1 MKRKTSRVAS
11 ELCGAVIGAGL
22 ASGRELASFF
32 ARFGVWSWLGIAA
45 AAALTAW
52 LALGVMR
59 HPGEA
64 GMPLHWRGRWLAF
77 VWRGM
82 FTALLM
88 ATGGAMLA
96 AGGEVAALLLT
107 FHGSRAVGLVIMLG
121 SAWYMTGQDVPLL
134 ANLSRG
140 LILCLLAVMVAG
152 LFLPR
157 ETGFRLQSTGGAE
170 GVLYGLCYGGFNTA
184 LAAPVIAGAGSN
196 LEKKEQRRCVL
207 LFTMILAMLLC
218 CGNAVLLR
226 HSMLQDEQMPFIMLL
241 RPLGRVGYVLG
252 GISMGLAALTTLV
265 ACLRG
270 LQAIM
275 KQHAVMGVAGVL
287 LLSAGGLEGIVGAVY
302 PVLGAGCFLLMTAAH
317 IQNQTKT

>member
-1 MKRKTSRVAS
+1 MEKKTGRVAA

-22 ASGRELASFF
+22 ASGREMASFF
-32 ARFGVWSWLGIAA
+32 ARFGAWSWLGIAA
-45 AAALTAW
+45 AITLTAW

-64 GMPLHWRGRWLAF
+64 GMPLHWRSRWLAY

-82 FTALLM
+82 FAALLM

-96 AGGEVAALLLT
+96 AGGEVAALLLP
-107 FHGSRAVGLVIMLG
+107 FHGARVWGLAVMMV
-121 SAWYMTGQDVPLL
+121 SAWYLTRRDMPLL

-140 LILCLLAVMVAG
+140 LILCLLAVMAAG
-152 LFLPR
+152 LFLPG
-157 ETGFRLQSTGGAE
+157 EDGFRLQCTGGAE
-170 GVLYGLCYGGFNTA
+170 GILYGLCYGGFNTA
-184 LAAPVIAGAGSN
+184 LAAPVIAAAGSD
-196 LEKKEQRRCVL
+196 LQEKDRQRCVW
-207 LFTMILAMLLC
+207 LFTMILAVLLC

-226 HSMLQDEQMPFIMLL
+226 HSMLQSEQLPFIMLL
-241 RPLGRVGYVLG
+241 RPLGYAGYVLG
-252 GISMGLAALTTLV
+252 GISMGLAALTTLA
-265 ACLRG
+265 ACFRG

-275 KQHAVMGVAGVL
+275 KEHAGMAVVGVL

-302 PVLGAGCFLLMTAAH
+302 PVLGAGCFLLMTLAR

>member
-1 MKRKTSRVAS
+1 MEKKTGRVAS

-22 ASGRELASFF
+22 ASGREVASFF

-45 AAALTAW
+45 ATVLTAW

-64 GMPLHWRGRWLAF
+64 GMPWHWRGRWLEF

-82 FTALLM
+82 FAALLM

-96 AGGEVAALLLT
+96 AGGEVAALLLP
-107 FHGSRAVGLVIMLG
+107 FHGARAVGLAVMMG
-121 SAWYMTGQDVPLL
+121 GAWYMTGQDVPLL

-140 LILCLLAVMVAG
+140 LILCLLAVMAAG
-152 LFLPR
+152 LFLSA
-157 ETGFRLQSTGGAE
+157 EEAFRLQDAGGAE

-184 LAAPVIAGAGSN
+184 LAAPVIAAAGSD
-196 LEKKEQRRCVL
+196 LKEREQQRCVW
-207 LFTMILAMLLC
+207 LFTMILAVLLC

-226 HSMLQDEQMPFIMLL
+226 HGMLQSEQLPFIMLL
-241 RPLGRVGYVLG
+241 RPLGYAGYVLG
-252 GISMGLAALTTLV
+252 GISMGLAALTTLA
-265 ACLRG
+265 ACFRG
-270 LQAIM
+270 LQVIV
-275 KQHAVMGVAGVL
+275 KEHAVMAAAGVL
-287 LLSAGGLEGIVGAVY
+287 VLSTGGLEGIVGAVY
-302 PVLGAGCFLLMTAAH
+302 PVLGAGCFLLMSLAH

>member
-11 ELCGAVIGAGL
+11 ELSGAVIGAGL
-22 ASGRELASFF
+22 ASGREIASFF

-45 AAALTAW
+45 AVGLTAW
-52 LALGVMR
+52 LSLGLMR
-59 HPGEA
+59 QPGEA
-64 GMPLHWRGRWLAF
+64 GMPLHWRGGWWAC

-82 FTALLM
+82 VAALLM

-96 AGGEVAALLLT
+96 AGGEVAALLLP
-107 FHGSRAVGLVIMLG
+107 FHGARIVGLAVMMG
-121 SAWYMTGQDVPLL
+121 SAWYMTRQDVPLL

-140 LILCLLAVMVAG
+140 LILCLLAVMAAG

-196 LEKKEQRRCVL
+196 LEEKEQRRCVL
-207 LFTMILAMLLC
+207 LFILILTVLLC

-226 HSMLQDEQMPFIMLL
+226 HSMLQGEQLPFIMLL

-275 KQHAVMGVAGVL
+275 KQHAVMGVAGIL